1 MPVTHLFREAEI
13 NNLPGLRRI
22 FIRLQ
27 GARREHNGLCDRRA
41 TQKPDKKTIKMGKLF
56 IANSLRWSVL
66 GMQLFVTCVLLV
78 LCNTGVSNAGSI
90 YSFVDERGVWHF
102 SNVSTDPRY
111 GLVSRSRHISPHV
124 PRNYAV
130 FEKIISKAA
139 TRHGLDPDLIRAII
153 QIESGGI
160 PDALSSKGAI
170 GLMQLMPETSLNLA
184 VSNPFDPK
192 ANIWGGTKYLSQLLE
207 RFRGNLVLTLAAY
220 NAGPEKVEKYGGIPP
235 YPETRRY
242 VRNVLNQWQKYRSD

>member
-1 MPVTHLFREAEI
+1 MPTTHLFR
-13 NNLPGLRRI
+13 
-22 FIRLQ
+22 
-27 GARREHNGLCDRRA
+27 
-41 TQKPDKKTIKMGKLF
+41 
-56 IANSLRWSVL
+56 WSVS

-78 LCNTGVSNAGSI
+78 LCNTGVSSSGSI
-90 YSFVDERGVWHF
+90 YSFVDERGSWHF
-102 SNVSTDPRY
+102 SNVPTDPRY
-111 GLVSRSRHISPHV
+111 GLVSRSSHISPHV

-130 FEKIISKAA
+130 FERIISEAA

-160 PDALSSKGAI
+160 PDARSSKGAI

-242 VRNVLNQWQKYRSD
+242 VRNVLNQWQKYRSN

>member
-1 MPVTHLFREAEI
+1 MPTTHLFR
-13 NNLPGLRRI
+13 
-22 FIRLQ
+22 
-27 GARREHNGLCDRRA
+27 
-41 TQKPDKKTIKMGKLF
+41 
-56 IANSLRWSVL
+56 WSVS

-78 LCNTGVSNAGSI
+78 LCNTGVSSSGSI
-90 YSFVDERGVWHF
+90 YSFVDERGSWHF
-102 SNVSTDPRY
+102 SNVPTDPRY
-111 GLVSRSRHISPHV
+111 GLVSRSSHISPHV

-130 FEKIISKAA
+130 FEEIISEAA

-160 PDALSSKGAI
+160 PDARSSKGAI
-170 GLMQLMPETSLNLA
+170 GLMQLMPDTSLNLA

-192 ANIWGGTKYLSQLLE
+192 ANIWGGTRYLSQLLE

-242 VRNVLNQWQKYRSD
+242 VRKVLNQWQKYRSD

>member
-1 MPVTHLFREAEI
+1 
-13 NNLPGLRRI
+13 
-22 FIRLQ
+22 
-27 GARREHNGLCDRRA
+27 
-41 TQKPDKKTIKMGKLF
+41 
-56 IANSLRWSVL
+56 
-66 GMQLFVTCVLLV
+66 MQLFVTCVLLV
-78 LCNTGVSNAGSI
+78 LCNTGVSSSGSI
-90 YSFVDERGVWHF
+90 YSFVDERGSWHF
-102 SNVSTDPRY
+102 SNVPTDPRY
-111 GLVSRSRHISPHV
+111 GLVSRSSHISSHV

-130 FEKIISKAA
+130 FEEIISEAA

-160 PDALSSKGAI
+160 PDARSSKGAI

-242 VRNVLNQWQKYRSD
+242 VRNVLNQWQKYRSN

>member
-1 MPVTHLFREAEI
+1 MPTTHLFR
-13 NNLPGLRRI
+13 
-22 FIRLQ
+22 
-27 GARREHNGLCDRRA
+27 
-41 TQKPDKKTIKMGKLF
+41 
-56 IANSLRWSVL
+56 WSVS

-78 LCNTGVSNAGSI
+78 LCNTGVSSSGSI
-90 YSFVDERGVWHF
+90 YSFVDERGSWHF
-102 SNVSTDPRY
+102 SNVPTDPRY
-111 GLVSRSRHISPHV
+111 GLVSRSSHISPHV

-130 FEKIISKAA
+130 FEEIISKAA

-160 PDALSSKGAI
+160 PDARSSKGAI

-220 NAGPEKVEKYGGIPP
+220 NAGPEKVKKYGGIPP

-242 VRNVLNQWQKYRSD
+242 VRNVLNQWQKYKSD